1 MPSSKPLSPGKRKS
15 VLSSRVDFTTEELI
29 AERSRRDP
37 AYFAARIGFDAD
49 PWQIDLLRATDPRIL
64 ANCARQSGKSSTT
77 GILAV
82 HTVLYV
88 PNSLV
93 ILLSPALRQSQELF
107 RKCLDAYRLADRPVP
122 PEAETKLT
130 LELQN
135 GSRIISL
142 PSSEATI
149 RGFSGVRLIVV
160 DEASRVPDE
169 LIAAVR
175 PMLAV
180 SGGRLIALSTPAG
193 KRGWWHKAW
202 IGDESWRRFEVKA
215 EQCPRIPAAFLA
227 EERKSLGDRLYNQE
241 YGCSFEDNAF
251 SVFNFEAIQ
260 RALDEDLPPLFPGLS
275 GSGGLSDDE
284 PLFAGVI
291 V

>member
-1 MPSSKPLSPGKRKS
+1 LALAIDAAAFARAIG
-15 VLSSRVDFTTEELI
+15 TE
-29 AERSRRDP
+29 P
-37 AYFAARIGFDAD
+37 D
-49 PWQIDLLRATDPRIL
+49 PWQADLLRSSDPRVL
-64 ANCARQSGKSSTT
+64 VNASRQCGKSTTT

-82 HTVLYV
+82 HTALFV
-88 PNSLV
+88 PKSPI
-93 ILLSPALRQSQELF
+93 ILLSPSLRQSGELF

-202 IGDESWRRFEVKA
+202 ISEESWRRFEVKA
-215 EQCPRIPAAFLA
+215 ETCPRIPAAFLA
-227 EERKSLGDRLYNQE
+227 EERKSLGERLYNQE
-241 YGCSFEDNAF
+241 YQCSFEDSAF
-251 SVFNFEAIQ
+251 SVFNFEQIA
-260 RALDEDLPPLFPGLS
+260 RALDEDLAPLFPGLVA
-275 GSGGLSDDE
+275 GRALVDDE
-284 PLFAGVI
+284 PLFAEVGM
-291 V
+291 

>member
-1 MPSSKPLSPGKRKS
+1 MLATD
-15 VLSSRVDFTTEELI
+15 LALALDAAAFAWRVGYE
-29 AERSRRDP
+29 P
-37 AYFAARIGFDAD
+37 D
-49 PWQIDLLRATDPRIL
+49 PWQAALLQSDEPRIL
-64 ANCARQSGKSSTT
+64 VNCSRQAGKSTT
-77 GILAV
+77 AGVLAT
-82 HTVLYV
+82 HTALYL
-88 PNSLV
+88 PRSPI
-93 ILLSPALRQSQELF
+93 ILLSPSLRQSQELF
-107 RKCLDAYRLADRPVP
+107 RKCLEAYRAAGRPVQ

-149 RGFSGVRLIVV
+149 RGFSGVRLLIV

-202 IGDESWRRFEVKA
+202 TSSENWRRFEVKA
-215 EQCPRIPAAFLA
+215 EDCPRIPKVFLA
-227 EERKSLGDRLYNQE
+227 EERKSLGDRLFDQE
-241 YGCSFEDNAF
+241 YGCEFSDSLY
-251 SVFNFEAIQ
+251 SVFDYAAIQ
-260 RALDEDLPPLFPGLS
+260 KALDEDLAPLFPLPTPEASPIAG
-275 GSGGLSDDE
+275 DVE
-284 PLFAGVI
+284 PLFAEVRL
-291 V
+291 